1 MSEVKL
7 KGDWGVAAGDV
18 VRTKKTHPCGGDSWY
33 VIRQGA
39 DVKMRCNKCDRVVT
53 LARREFLSRVKTV
66 ISHAT
71 EQEETD
77 SE

>member
-1 MSEVKL
+1 MSEIKL

-18 VRTKKTHPCGGDSWY
+18 VKTKKAHPCGGDSWY

-39 DVKMRCNKCDRVVT
+39 DVKMRCIKCDRVVS
-53 LARREFLSRVKTV
+53 LSRREFLARVKSV
-66 ISHAT
+66 ISQA
-71 EQEETD
+71 EGQEGTD

>member
-1 MSEVKL
+1 MSEIKL

-18 VRTKKTHPCGGDSWY
+18 VRTKKTHPCGSDSWY

-39 DVKMRCNKCDRVVT
+39 DVKMRCQGCGRVVS
-53 LARREFLSRVKTV
+53 LARREFLARVKTV
-66 ISHAT
+66 LSHG
-71 EQEETD
+71 EQEGTD

>member
-7 KGDWGVAAGDV
+7 KGDCGVAAGDIV
-18 VRTKKTHPCGGDSWY
+18 KTKKSHPCGGDSWF

-39 DVKMRCNKCDRVVT
+39 DVKMRCETCGRVVS
-53 LARREFLSRVKTV
+53 LARREFLARVKTV
-66 ISHAT
+66 LSHA
-71 EQEETD
+71 EQEGTD

>member
-7 KGDWGVAAGDV
+7 KGDWGVAAGDIV
-18 VRTKKTHPCGGDSWY
+18 KTKKSHPCGGDSWF

-39 DVKMRCNKCDRVVT
+39 DVKMRCETCGRVVS
-53 LARREFLSRVKTV
+53 LARREFLARVKTV
-66 ISHAT
+66 LSHGK
-71 EQEETD
+71 EQEGTD

>member
-7 KGDWGVAAGDV
+7 KGDWGVAAGDIV
-18 VRTKKTHPCGGDSWY
+18 KTKKSHPCGGDSWF

-39 DVKMRCNKCDRVVT
+39 DVKMRCETCGRVVS
-53 LARREFLSRVKTV
+53 LARREFLARVKTV
-66 ISHAT
+66 LSHA
-71 EQEETD
+71 EQEGTD